1 MPQLL
6 EDVLCVIETFR
17 KYARVDG
24 DEATLT
30 CRELKELLRGE
41 FGDILQPPATTQATE
56 RNLNLPDIDS
66 NGTISFDEF
75 ILAIFNLLK
84 VCCLDIES
92 LLNSEPRQVS
102 KPEEIRDD
110 MDLQGTCGTGQRT
123 EGTSSTQDKVVFPSE
138 MAFSTQLNPK
148 EVGAAGHDRVNPQ
161 GDTTTHKLPG
171 EASGHVDRKNQHL
184 EGDEQSQE
192 GAQDVAAIGDSG
204 AQLETKKP
212 TVGSAQISSPSRRKK
227 QDQEVLRKA
236 GKPAREQAGT
246 KTREQFGE
254 QEGNLGMQSSPPGE
268 TTQRPSEDQ
277 DAAGGEKGAK
287 GPSKTQEPPLQGK
300 DEPSSD
306 HADPPEQA
314 AAQKPFQ
321 MQKST
326 DPEDDSGTAETQ
338 VPPVQDTKDLPVQGD
353 SRNFSETLKV
363 RVERKQVRGPE
374 VHETAG
380 QKENERKTQPPALED
395 QTEDVKN
402 QELQES
408 AKGKNAEEDS
418 KTQKLSSE
426 GRDQK
431 YLEIE
436 GGISPGEEAGHDEE
450 GTAEVPVSSKN
461 VPEAEETPG
470 AREGTQEL
478 TRLENQSGGEN
489 KKVTKIH
496 NKPVKEDDGHQRED
510 PEPIV
515 TLTDE
520 RSSETPKS
528 LTPEDGDSSSETSGL
543 SVQGDSQRQAD
554 PPRESV
560 QGSPNNNPD
569 LQQQVAPGENNRVP
583 EAAVL
588 AAGAEDEQVSEEQE
602 WPVGKEH
609 RSQGSGTKSPGPAV
623 EPSGPPEA
631 QESTVGDENRK
642 SLETGPL
649 GVLNAG
655 FTGQLSPRQL
665 PAKKYRRQELKVQG
679 SRTKEEDGAPETQE
693 VPVQRLDEYSSVPP
707 KTHLEMEEPAKW
719 EEEEDESPQE
729 LAGEQNLA
737 KKERDPSVPKSD
749 IEGRMQR
756 DRGLCSVAR
765 GAVRST
771 PLYEYLQQKIRQ
783 PTNRAQK
790 EHQNQAQ
797 PASAPSPALRGDQ
810 QGAPL
815 TSEISDGPV
824 SFSDSQALQQ
834 HTRELL
840 PDESPAGA
848 KQTAPP
854 QASEHKQGHP
864 QREEPQR
871 EASTPKQ

>member
-1 MPQLL
+1 M
-6 EDVLCVIETFR
+6 
-17 KYARVDG
+17 
-24 DEATLT
+24 
-30 CRELKELLRGE
+30 
-41 FGDILQPPATTQATE
+41 QPPATIQATE

-66 NGTISFDEF
+66 NGTTSFDEF

-84 VCCLDIES
+84 VCRLDIES

-123 EGTSSTQDKVVFPSE
+123 EGTSSTQDKVVFPPE
-138 MAFSTQLNPK
+138 MASSTQLSPK

-171 EASGHVDRKNQHL
+171 EASGHNDHKNQHL

-192 GAQDVAAIGDSG
+192 VAQDVAAIGDSG
-204 AQLETKKP
+204 ETKKP

-227 QDQEVLRKA
+227 QDKEILRKA

-246 KTREQFGE
+246 KTGEQFGE
-254 QEGNLGMQSSPPGE
+254 QEGNLGMQSSPLGE

-277 DAAGGEKGAK
+277 DAVGGEKGAK

-338 VPPVQDTKDLPVQGD
+338 VPPVQDTKDLPVQRD
-353 SRNFSETLKV
+353 SRNFSETLNV

-436 GGISPGEEAGHDEE
+436 GAVSPGEEAGHDEE

-510 PEPIV
+510 PEPTV
-515 TLTDE
+515 TQTDE
-520 RSSETPKS
+520 RSSETPDS
-528 LTPEDGDSSSETSGL
+528 LTPEDGDSSSGTSGL

-554 PPRESV
+554 PPRECV

-569 LQQQVAPGENNRVP
+569 HQQQVAPGENNRIHG
-583 EAAVL
+583 AAVL
-588 AAGAEDEQVSEEQE
+588 AAGAEDEQLSEEQE

-631 QESTVGDENRK
+631 QESAVGDENRK

-665 PAKKYRRQELKVQG
+665 PAKKCRRQELKVQG

-693 VPVQRLDEYSSVPP
+693 VPVQRLHEYSSVPP
-707 KTHLEMEEPAKW
+707 KTHLETEEPAKW

-737 KKERDPSVPKSD
+737 KKEHDPSVPKSD

-765 GAVRST
+765 GAVCST
-771 PLYEYLQQKIRQ
+771 PLYEYLQEKIRQ
-783 PTNRAQK
+783 QTNIAQK

-797 PASAPSPALRGDQ
+797 TASAPSPALRGDQ
-810 QGAPL
+810 RSAPL
-815 TSEISDGPV
+815 TNELSDGPV

-834 HTRELL
+834 YTRELL
-840 PDESPAGA
+840 PDERPAGA

-854 QASEHKQGHP
+854 QALEHKQGHP
-864 QREEPQR
+864 QRGTTKG
-871 EASTPKQ
+871 SKHPKAMNHSHYPRRSSKELYTSE